1 MVFIST
7 PKQKFLIL
15 LESNLP
21 YDCHMAY
28 NVLCDW
34 VHYRKEYVVSG
45 WWSITTFC
53 GFWFGDVVS
62 GWWSITT
69 FCGFW
74 FGEVKRQSL

>member
-1 MVFIST
+1 MKSNNVMVFIST

-53 GFWFGDVVS
+53 GF
-62 GWWSITT
+62 
-69 FCGFW
+69 
-74 FGEVKRQSL
+74 